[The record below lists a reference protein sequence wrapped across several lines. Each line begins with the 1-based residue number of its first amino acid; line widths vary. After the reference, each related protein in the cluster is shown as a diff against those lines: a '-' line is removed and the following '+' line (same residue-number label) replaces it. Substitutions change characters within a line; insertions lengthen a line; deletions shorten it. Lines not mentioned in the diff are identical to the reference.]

1 MSKAISIDELAV
13 GITQA
18 IAEYTEDVAVAIE
31 AEVDA
36 TSKAVV
42 EDIKANAPRKTGEY
56 ARGWTR
62 RKGKQPGSISYT
74 IHNRSKPQLTHLLEH
89 GHAKKGGGRVE
100 GKPHIRPAVDRH
112 LPAMEQRIK
121 QLIERGGAV

>member
-1 MSKAISIDELAV
+1 MAKVVSIDELAV
-13 GITQA
+13 ELTQA
-18 IAEYTEDVAVAIE
+18 IAEYTEDVAAAIE

-36 TSKAVV
+36 TSKAIV

-100 GKPHIRPAVDRH
+100 GRPHIGPAVDRH
-112 LPAMEQRIK
+112 IPAMERRIE
-121 QLIERGGAV
+121 QIIERGG